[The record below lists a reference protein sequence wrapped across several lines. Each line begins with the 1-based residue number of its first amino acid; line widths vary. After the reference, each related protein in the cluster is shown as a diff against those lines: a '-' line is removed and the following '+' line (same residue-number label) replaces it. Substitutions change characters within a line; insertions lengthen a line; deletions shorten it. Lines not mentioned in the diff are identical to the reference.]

1 MAIPPTSHPQ
11 ASNPRQAMGAY
22 GEHLAARVLQD
33 QGMHILDRNW
43 RCRHGEIDIV
53 ALDGDCLVVCEVK
66 TRRGEAFGEAV
77 EAVSFAKMM
86 RLRRLAVA
94 WLDEHRGTGAD
105 AIRID
110 VIGILRPP
118 AGAATVRHVRGSLT

>member
-53 ALDGDCLVVCEVK
+53 ALDGDCL
-66 TRRGEAFGEAV
+66 AV